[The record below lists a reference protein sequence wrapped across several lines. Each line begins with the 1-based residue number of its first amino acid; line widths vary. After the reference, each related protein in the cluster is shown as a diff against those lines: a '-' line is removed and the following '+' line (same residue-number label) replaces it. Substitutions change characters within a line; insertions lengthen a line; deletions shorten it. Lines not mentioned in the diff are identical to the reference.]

1 MFYDFPFKKS
11 ILTMYLHYKEQKNI
25 QYFISLIQDC
35 FSISKST
42 FYTWLNNNE
51 ISNYKVD
58 IKYDN
63 KNITPVAEEI
73 IFKNKKKSPK
83 KIKKLL
89 SAINIF
95 LNTKSINYVIYIH
108 NQKNNVDIKS
118 ENNQKN
124 LKKENNVEL
133 TEEYEKFII
142 DNAENK
148 IKDIKMKFNKEFN
161 EIIHE
166 KQIVNILHKYRKKT
180 ISFFKISPEIEKFIK
195 EKIKEK
201 SIYTSNELSEL
212 ILKEFKIKI
221 SLQSVYKILKKNNYV
236 YKKIRRVN
244 NPYTIK
250 EQVEQFKKVNETHN
264 LKNINNC
271 VSIDEISVIE
281 NSLPE
286 RGWFLKNESADVKIN
301 NPKIISKRYTILMAC
316 TNKKH
321 ILSFICEKGMKKEN
335 FLKFIEQV
343 SKLVE
348 KDSYFL
354 LDNASIHKS
363 KIFKEFIL
371 KNKLKVVY
379 NAPYHSETNPIENVF
394 SIFRNKLNRNE
405 TKNIDNIIKVTTDF
419 ALENNEKKFK
429 NIFEKSIINI
439 EQFIKNNDK
448 KD

>member
-1 MFYDFPFKKS
+1 MFYDIPFKKS

-195 EKIKEK
+195 
-201 SIYTSNELSEL
+201 
-212 ILKEFKIKI
+212 
-221 SLQSVYKILKKNNYV
+221 
-236 YKKIRRVN
+236 
-244 NPYTIK
+244 NP
-250 EQVEQFKKVNETHN
+250 Q
-264 LKNINNC
+264 
-271 VSIDEISVIE
+271 D
-281 NSLPE
+281 
-286 RGWFLKNESADVKIN
+286 
-301 NPKIISKRYTILMAC
+301 
-316 TNKKH
+316 
-321 ILSFICEKGMKKEN
+321 
-335 FLKFIEQV
+335 
-343 SKLVE
+343 
-348 KDSYFL
+348 
-354 LDNASIHKS
+354 
-363 KIFKEFIL
+363 
-371 KNKLKVVY
+371 
-379 NAPYHSETNPIENVF
+379 
-394 SIFRNKLNRNE
+394 
-405 TKNIDNIIKVTTDF
+405 
-419 ALENNEKKFK
+419 
-429 NIFEKSIINI
+429 
-439 EQFIKNNDK
+439 
-448 KD
+448 